1 MQWLDFPALAEF
13 SDRWGIVRPIYGMTV
28 FGRFEF
34 ADRMT
39 DLQTILDE
47 SPEDRSWAQL
57 YVDDLRFRN
66 LIAKALGC
74 WGIDIEWLALSQIE
88 QLLFARGE
96 ECGWLIELSKPKE
109 SSPEGKEAGTLAETI
124 TIISSHCQS
133 LTEALELANT
143 VPSDLLVDITR
154 AKAVNQTD
162 AEQSKNPQ
170 QSEQER
176 NVRAN
181 YKEIMSRFEQE

>member
-13 SDRWGIVRPIYGMTV
+13 SDRRGIVRPIYGMTV

-39 DLQTILDE
+39 DLQAILEE
-47 SPEDRSWAQL
+47 SPDNLSWAEL
-57 YVDDLRFRN
+57 YVDSTRFRN

-74 WGIDIEWLALSQIE
+74 WGIDVEWLALSHIE

-109 SSPEGKEAGTLAETI
+109 SSSGGKEAGTLAETI
-124 TIISSHCQS
+124 AIISSHCQS

-143 VPSDLLVDITR
+143 VPSDLLVEITKAR
-154 AKAVNQTD
+154 ANMSEAQ
-162 AEQSKNPQ
+162 EQGKNPQ
-170 QSEQER
+170 QQEKER
-176 NVRAN
+176 HLKEN
-181 YKEIMSRFEQE
+181 YNKIMSAFDK